1 MSTDPLVRRKE
12 LGMYLEISSQRM
24 ALSKT
29 SSHRFSD
36 IVSKPRIE
44 SRLAPENLTC
54 FLQPVAT
61 FRHDQMMIVRAIRDS
76 QGYGHPKIRV
86 CETWCGVGL
95 EPEDS
100 IVLHFMNMAV
110 LSRSKGLSNPANTM
124 HNTHGT
130 RRAQTL
136 V

>member
-36 IVSKPRIE
+36 IVSKPKTG

-61 FRHDQMMIVRAIRDS
+61 FRHDKMMVVRAVRDS
-76 QGYGHPKIRV
+76 QSYGHLKIRV
-86 CETWCGVGL
+86 CETWGGVGL
-95 EPEDS
+95 EPEDG
-100 IVLHFMNMAV
+100 IVLLFINMAV
-110 LSRSKGLSNPANTM
+110 LSRSKGLTNPANTM
-124 HNTHGT
+124 HNAHGT